1 MSRRAKLVAEPE
13 QGSVAALTHEGEG
26 IVRGGKTAFVGGAL
40 PGEVIRFRRIRRHRS
55 HDEGQLLEV
64 IESSPDRVTPRCS
77 HFGVCGGCA
86 LQHLS
91 GERQI
96 EIKQQEL
103 RDALER
109 VAKVTPETWLE
120 PLRGPQ
126 WGYRRRARL
135 GARYVPKK
143 GRVVVGFRERLAP
156 YIAVL
161 DHCEVLVPPIGA
173 LIGPL
178 SEMLTRLATREHI
191 PQIEVA
197 IAANVTALV
206 FRVLRPLPE
215 GDVAALREFGARH
228 QLRIYLQTGGPGT
241 VAPLDPGSDS
251 EPLRYSLPEFG
262 VTYDFAPTDFV
273 QVNAAINAAMVSR
286 VISLLELD
294 AGSRVLDLFCGLG
307 NFTLP
312 LARRAAAVLGIEGDA
327 ALIERARHNAHVNGF
342 TNVQFVAADLTQP
355 LPVNAPYLSNGFSHL
370 LLDPPR
376 AGALEVMP
384 TIAHLAPRKVAYISC
399 HPGSLARD
407 IGVLVHEF
415 GFALRAA
422 GVLDMFP
429 HTAHVESMAVLTPPE
444 S

>member
-1 MSRRAKLVAEPE
+1 MSRRPKVAALPE
-13 QGSVAALTHEGEG
+13 QGRVAALTHEGEG
-26 IVRGGKTAFVGGAL
+26 IVKDGKAAFVGGAL
-40 PGEVIRFRRIRRHRS
+40 PGELIRFRRVRRHRG

-64 IESSPDRVTPRCS
+64 IEASADRVTPRCA

-86 LQHLS
+86 LQHLAAD
-91 GERQI
+91 RQI
-96 EIKQQEL
+96 ELKELEL

-109 VAKVTPETWLE
+109 VSKVTALEWLP

-156 YIAVL
+156 YIAAL
-161 DHCEVLVPPIGA
+161 DRCEVLSEPVGA

-178 SEMLTRLATREHI
+178 SVLLTGLAAREHI

-197 IAANVTALV
+197 SAENVTALV
-206 FRVLRPLPE
+206 LRVLRPLAE
-215 GDVAALREFGARH
+215 GDIAALREFAQRH
-228 QLRIYLQTGGPGT
+228 GLRLYLQTGGLDT
-241 VAPLDPGSDS
+241 VAPLDGESPL

-262 VTYDFAPTDFV
+262 VSYDFTPTDFV
-273 QVNAAINAAMVSR
+273 QINAVVNAAMVSQ
-286 VISLLELD
+286 VIALLNLD
-294 AGSRVLDLFCGLG
+294 QDSRVLDLYCGLG

-327 ALIERARHNAHVNGF
+327 VLVERARHNARMNGIS
-342 TNVQFVAADLTQP
+342 NAQFLAADLTQA
-355 LPVNAPYLSNGFSHL
+355 LPRTAPYLSEGFSHVV
-370 LLDPPR
+370 LDPPR
-376 AGALEVMP
+376 AGALDVMP
-384 TIAHLAPRKVAYISC
+384 TIAQLAPRKVAYISC

-407 IGVLVHEF
+407 VAVLVHEY
-415 GFALRAA
+415 GFTLRAA

-429 HTAHVESMAVLTPPE
+429 HTAHVESLAVLTPP
-444 S
+444 